1 MEKGEHVTES
11 LSPFW
16 AVEKTFQPRD
26 VNAAIESLVFEMPNM
41 AALGGVKIPTAVK
54 KALWCVEMD
63 CVTNTKKLKIGD
75 YIRISVM
82 EPNEFDEEEAEE
94 EE

>member
-1 MEKGEHVTES
+1 M
-11 LSPFW
+11 
-16 AVEKTFQPRD
+16 
-26 VNAAIESLVFEMPNM
+26 NAAIQPVAFDLPTM
-41 AALGGVKIPTAVK
+41 AALGGVKMPTQVK

-82 EPNEFDEEEAEE
+82 EPNVFEEEEAEE
-94 EE
+94 GEEE